1 MTDPLP
7 DYYRAAVVP
16 EQLRAGLCALC
27 RTPTPTDGSE
37 FCSKCSNAPYRP
49 DAAGFT
55 SYAIDSAP
63 SGNDMHRYK
72 DSPPGPQALDGVRLL
87 LEHGLAHLGC
97 AEALAG
103 TGLDAVAVIPSRTHH
118 VPGTPSPLQRL
129 CSRTLPQD
137 LPTVGLSPTP
147 GSTSNRRVRADAFD
161 IDDCRSPSH
170 VLIIDDTWVSGAT
183 MLSAVWGIRDRGVER
198 VSVLAL
204 DRWLNRKYS
213 LTVDFIRRVNLAHAW
228 RRPQDVCPFTP
239 DGECPQ

>member
-1 MTDPLP
+1 MTSPLP
-7 DYYRAAVVP
+7 DYYQAAVVP

-27 RTPTPTDGSE
+27 RTPTGGSE
-37 FCSKCSNAPYRP
+37 FCFNCRRAPARP

-55 SYAIDSAP
+55 SYAIDNAP

-87 LEHGLAHLGC
+87 LEHGLAHLDC

-103 TGLDAVAVIPSRTHH
+103 ASLDAVAVIPSRTHH

-129 CSRTLPQD
+129 CSRTLPRD
-137 LPTVGLSPTP
+137 LPTVELSPTP

-183 MLSAVWGIRDRGVER
+183 MLSAVWDMRRRGVEQ

-204 DRWLNRKYS
+204 ARWLNRQYS
-213 LTVDFIRRVNLAHAW
+213 FTNDFIRRVDSARAW

>member
-27 RTPTPTDGSE
+27 RTPTGGSE
-37 FCSKCSNAPYRP
+37 FCSKCSNAHYRP

-55 SYAIDSAP
+55 SYFFFSATP
-63 SGNDMHRYK
+63 ANEMHRYK

-129 CSRTLPQD
+129 CSRTLPRD

-147 GSTSNRRVRADAFD
+147 GSTSDRRVRADAFD

-183 MLSAVWGIRDRGVER
+183 MLSAVRDIRRRGVDR
-198 VSVLAL
+198 VSLLAPP
-204 DRWLNRKYS
+204 RWLNRQYS
-213 LTVDFIRRVNLAHAW
+213 FTNDFIRRVDSARAW

>member
-27 RTPTPTDGSE
+27 RTPTGGSE

-183 MLSAVWGIRDRGVER
+183 MLSAVWDMRRRGVEQ

-204 DRWLNRKYS
+204 ARWLNRQYPF
-213 LTVDFIRRVNLAHAW
+213 TDAFIRRVDSERAW
-228 RRPQDVCPFTP
+228 CRPQDVCPFTP

>member
-27 RTPTPTDGSE
+27 RTPTGGSE

-87 LEHGLAHLGC
+87 LEHGLAHLDC

-103 TGLDAVAVIPSRTHH
+103 ASLDAVTVIPSRTHH

-183 MLSAVWGIRDRGVER
+183 MLSAVWDMRRRGVEQ

-204 DRWLNRKYS
+204 ARWLNRQYS
-213 LTVDFIRRVNLAHAW
+213 LTNDFIRRVNLARAW

>member
-1 MTDPLP
+1 MLFRSDPLP

-27 RTPTPTDGSE
+27 RTPTGGSE

-183 MLSAVWGIRDRGVER
+183 MLSAVWDMRRRGVEQ

-204 DRWLNRKYS
+204 ARWLNRQYS
-213 LTVDFIRRVNLAHAW
+213 LTNDFIRRVNLARLNQIGRASC
-228 RRPQDVCPFTP
+228 RERV
-239 DGECPQ
+239 

>member
-27 RTPTPTDGSE
+27 RTPTDGSE
-37 FCSKCSNAPYRP
+37 FCPKCSNAPYRP

-55 SYAIDSAP
+55 SYAIDDAP
-63 SGNDMHRYK
+63 SGEDMRRYK
-72 DSPPGPQALDGVRLL
+72 GWSPNAARALDGVRLL
-87 LEHGLAHLGC
+87 LEHGLEHRGC

-103 TGLDAVAVIPSRTHH
+103 ASLDAVAVIPSRTHH
-118 VPGTPSPLQRL
+118 VPGAPSPLQRL
-129 CSRTLPQD
+129 CSRTLPQG

-147 GSTSNRRVRADAFD
+147 GSTSDRRAHSNAFD
-161 IDDCRSPSH
+161 IGDCRDLSH
-170 VLIIDDTWVSGAT
+170 VLIIDDTWVSGAA
-183 MLSAVWGIRDRGVER
+183 MLSAVWGIRGRGVER

-204 DRWLNRKYS
+204 ARWLNRQYPF
-213 LTVDFIRRVNLAHAW
+213 TDAFIRRVDSERAW
-228 RRPQDVCPFTP
+228 CRPQDVCPFTP

>member
-27 RTPTPTDGSE
+27 RTPTGGSE

-103 TGLDAVAVIPSRTHH
+103 ASLDAVTVIPSRTHH

-183 MLSAVWGIRDRGVER
+183 MLSAVWDMRRRGVEQ

-204 DRWLNRKYS
+204 ARWLNRQYS
-213 LTVDFIRRVNLAHAW
+213 LTNDFIRRVNLARAW

>member
-27 RTPTPTDGSE
+27 RTPTGGSE

-161 IDDCRSPSH
+161 IGDCRGLSH
-170 VLIIDDTWVSGAT
+170 ILIIDDTWVSGAT
-183 MLSAVWGIRDRGVER
+183 MLSAVWDMRRRGVEQ

-204 DRWLNRKYS
+204 ARWLNRQYS
-213 LTVDFIRRVNLAHAW
+213 LTNDFIRRVNLARAW

>member
-27 RTPTPTDGSE
+27 RTPTGGSE
-37 FCSKCSNAPYRP
+37 FCFNCLRAPARP

-97 AEALAG
+97 AEALAS

-183 MLSAVWGIRDRGVER
+183 MLSAVWDMRRRGVEQ

-204 DRWLNRKYS
+204 ARWLNRQYS
-213 LTVDFIRRVNLAHAW
+213 LTNDFIRRVNLACAW

>member
-27 RTPTPTDGSE
+27 RTPTGGSE
-37 FCSKCSNAPYRP
+37 FCFNCLRAPARP

-183 MLSAVWGIRDRGVER
+183 MLSAVWDMRRRGVEQ

-204 DRWLNRKYS
+204 ARWLNRQYS
-213 LTVDFIRRVNLAHAW
+213 LTNDFIRRVNLARAW

>member
-27 RTPTPTDGSE
+27 RTPTGGSE
-37 FCSKCSNAPYRP
+37 FCFNCLRAPARP

-55 SYAIDSAP
+55 SYAIDNAP

-72 DSPPGPQALDGVRLL
+72 NWPPNTQALDGVRLL

-129 CSRTLPQD
+129 CSRTLPRD

-147 GSTSNRRVRADAFD
+147 GSTSDRRVRVDAFD
-161 IDDCRSPSH
+161 IGDCRDLSH
-170 VLIIDDTWVSGAT
+170 VLIIDDTWVSGAA
-183 MLSAVWGIRDRGVER
+183 MLSAVWGIRGRGVER

-204 DRWLNRKYS
+204 ARWLNRQYS
-213 LTVDFIRRVNLAHAW
+213 FTDAFIRRVDSARAW

>member
-27 RTPTPTDGSE
+27 RTPTGGSE
-37 FCSKCSNAPYRP
+37 FCSKCSNAPARP

-97 AEALAG
+97 AEAIAG
-103 TGLDAVAVIPSRTHH
+103 ASLDAVAVIPSRTHH

-183 MLSAVWGIRDRGVER
+183 MLSAVWDMRRRGVEQ

-204 DRWLNRKYS
+204 ARWLNRQYS
-213 LTVDFIRRVNLAHAW
+213 LTNDFIRRVNLARAW

>member
-1 MTDPLP
+1 MTSPLP
-7 DYYRAAVVP
+7 DYYQAAVVP

-27 RTPTPTDGSE
+27 RTPTGGSE
-37 FCSKCSNAPYRP
+37 FCFNCLRAPARP

-55 SYAIDSAP
+55 SYAIDSAL
-63 SGNDMHRYK
+63 SGEDMRRYK
-72 DSPPGPQALDGVRLL
+72 GWSPNAARALDGVRLL
-87 LEHGLAHLGC
+87 LEHGLAHLDC

-103 TGLDAVAVIPSRTHH
+103 ASLDAVAVIPSRTHH

-129 CSRTLPQD
+129 CSRTLPRD

-147 GSTSNRRVRADAFD
+147 GSTSDRRVRADAFD
-161 IDDCRSPSH
+161 IGDCRGLSH

-183 MLSAVWGIRDRGVER
+183 MLSAVWDMRRRGVER
-198 VSVLAL
+198 VSMLAL
-204 DRWLNRKYS
+204 ARWLNRQYS
-213 LTVDFIRRVNLAHAW
+213 FTNDFIRRVDSARAW

>member
-1 MTDPLP
+1 MTSPLP
-7 DYYRAAVVP
+7 DYYQAAVVP

-27 RTPTPTDGSE
+27 RTPTGGSE
-37 FCSKCSNAPYRP
+37 FCFNCLRAPARP

-55 SYAIDSAP
+55 SYAIDNAP

-72 DSPPGPQALDGVRLL
+72 NWPPNTQALDGVRLL
-87 LEHGLAHLGC
+87 LEHGLAHLDC

-103 TGLDAVAVIPSRTHH
+103 ASLDAVAVIPSRTHH

-129 CSRTLPQD
+129 CSRTLPRD

-147 GSTSNRRVRADAFD
+147 GSTSDRRVRVDAFD
-161 IDDCRSPSH
+161 IGDCRDLSH
-170 VLIIDDTWVSGAT
+170 VLIIDDTWVSGAA
-183 MLSAVWGIRDRGVER
+183 MLSAVWGIRGRGVER

-204 DRWLNRKYS
+204 ARWLNRQYS
-213 LTVDFIRRVNLAHAW
+213 FTDAFIRRVDSARAW

>member
-1 MTDPLP
+1 MTSPLP
-7 DYYRAAVVP
+7 DYYQAAVVP

-27 RTPTPTDGSE
+27 RTPTGGSE
-37 FCSKCSNAPYRP
+37 FCFNCLRAPARP

-55 SYAIDSAP
+55 SYAIDNAP

-72 DSPPGPQALDGVRLL
+72 NWPPNTQALDGVRLL
-87 LEHGLAHLGC
+87 LEHGLAHLDC

-103 TGLDAVAVIPSRTHH
+103 ASLDAVAVIPSRTHH

-129 CSRTLPQD
+129 CSRTLPRD

-147 GSTSNRRVRADAFD
+147 GSTSDRRVRADAFD

-183 MLSAVWGIRDRGVER
+183 MLSAVWDMRRRGVER
-198 VSVLAL
+198 VSMLAL
-204 DRWLNRKYS
+204 ARWLNRQYS
-213 LTVDFIRRVNLAHAW
+213 FTNDFIRRVDSARAW